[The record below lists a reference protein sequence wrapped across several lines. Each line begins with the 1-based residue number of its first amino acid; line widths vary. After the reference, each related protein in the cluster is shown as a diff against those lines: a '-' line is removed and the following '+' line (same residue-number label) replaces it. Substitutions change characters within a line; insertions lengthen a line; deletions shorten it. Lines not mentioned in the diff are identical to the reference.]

1 MRCGAKGPTEGS
13 VASPDRAEAELGGQ
27 GAKPNT
33 GEAGGRG
40 RHYTSIQ
47 VRSSTASPV
56 PTPEE
61 MLLAGTNSQTCLKGQ
76 RLSSRLLLKQTQ
88 GMGAQVGG
96 GGSQPELSWNQTRKP
111 CFPGGPRVP
120 EITLSLQCDNGRSL
134 HRKVAGS
141 KGQSLHPSRLLV
153 PKESQSSASF
163 SGKGRR
169 MCPTPAPHPI
179 LSLASANGW

>member
-1 MRCGAKGPTEGS
+1 MEPRAQQKDRLPVLAEQRQSSEARALSRTLERQGVEEGTTQ
-13 VASPDRAEAELGGQ
+13 A
-27 GAKPNT
+27 
-33 GEAGGRG
+33 
-40 RHYTSIQ
+40 SIQ

-153 PKESQSSASF
+153 PKES
-163 SGKGRR
+163 
-169 MCPTPAPHPI
+169 
-179 LSLASANGW
+179 